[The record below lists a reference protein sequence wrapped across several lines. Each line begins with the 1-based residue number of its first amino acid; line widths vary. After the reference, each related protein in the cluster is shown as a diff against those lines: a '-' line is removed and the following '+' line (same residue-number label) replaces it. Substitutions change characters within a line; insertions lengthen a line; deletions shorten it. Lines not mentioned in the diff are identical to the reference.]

1 MAFSNT
7 LALGASTMHLGRPL
21 DAWRSFVGLK
31 TSWPSREIIVFGVFA
46 MLALI
51 YAGSFWLPVGAYR
64 ICPFDREWTDM
75 KRTALLMA
83 GVLRRATIPRFVCGA
98 LGGVMLPA
106 LVLLGVLPSVI
117 ATGILPIS
125 VLGELLERYLLF
137 TAVCSKSCTQT
148 IFMWR

>member
-31 TSWPSREIIVFGVFA
+31 TSWSSREIIVFGVFA

-83 GVLRRATIPRFVCGA
+83 VFIPMHYSVANQLTF
-98 LGGVMLPA
+98 PA
-106 LVLLGVLPSVI
+106 FDPYSRQPAYKACAASV
-117 ATGILPIS
+117 TPCKRG
-125 VLGELLERYLLF
+125 
-137 TAVCSKSCTQT
+137 
-148 IFMWR
+148 